1 MNIDFAQHIDRTNLA
16 TGIHAEASLR
26 AWTVLQYV
34 REQHLADDAAGMAD
48 VLRVIRTKVPNWPY
62 SVQRFLFRSF
72 ATIGETAREPH
83 EAAR

>member
-1 MNIDFAQHIDRTNLA
+1 MNADFAHHIDRTNLA

-34 REQHLADDAAGMAD
+34 REQHLADDAAGMSE
-48 VLRVIRTKVPNWPY
+48 VLRVIKTKVPSWPHA
-62 SVQRFLFRSF
+62 VQRFLFRSL
-72 ATIGETAREPH
+72 ASIGETAGQSH